1 MVEIEKVLEVVVIM
15 VQDQAELMV
24 AMMGGWGMVGVVE
37 KDYCYCSFL
46 VLLCHLIYLVA
57 FE

>member
-1 MVEIEKVLEVVVIM
+1 MVEFEKVLEVMVLT

-24 AMMGGWGMVGVVE
+24 AMMGGWWMGEVVE

-46 VLLCHLIYLVA
+46 VLLCHLI
-57 FE
+57 